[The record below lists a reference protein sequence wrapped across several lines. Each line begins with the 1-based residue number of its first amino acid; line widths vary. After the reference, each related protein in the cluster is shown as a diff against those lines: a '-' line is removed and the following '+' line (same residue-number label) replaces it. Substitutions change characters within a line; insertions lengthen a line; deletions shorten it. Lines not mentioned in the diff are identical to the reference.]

1 MTNQIITLIKDLIES
16 TGQTLNNF
24 LKDLYYFVFYFE
36 EQLKTSSGDYI
47 IDFDKIYKTIYV
59 WSLIFIAIVFIK
71 KLIQSYFLFK
81 SGEEDQNPLKY
92 VVSLFEA
99 IIISIGF
106 GWTYTYLINLGFEFY
121 NSVLDAGGLTTLNMT
136 KLVQNVGDGIF
147 QAIII
152 LIIIGQILG
161 IIWSFIKRGL
171 QILIMRC
178 VIPLTTIGLLSS
190 NGGAFSVVM
199 KKFTQNFFA
208 VVLQLILLSISLKL
222 IEAQRYIF
230 SVATLMLTNSGV
242 EMLQDFIVSIGGAG
256 LTTLASKGMSTA
268 RGGLNIV
275 NQAKGGMEGI
285 QRGITGIGNIVS
297 GAKGV
302 YNLSSN
308 NGFTDD
314 KSTYGNSSLNG
325 SPFKATAGFIAG
337 SILKSAFTTQNSSSR
352 LNSVNKALNNVH
364 HPFNETKSQANPNNP
379 PQE

>member
-152 LIIIGQILG
+152 LIIIGQILS

-230 SVATLMLTNSGV
+230 AVATLMLTNSGV

-268 RGGLNIV
+268 RSGLNIV
-275 NQAKGGMEGI
+275 NQAKGGMEGV

-364 HPFNETKSQANPNNP
+364 QPFSETKSQANPNNP

>member
-36 EQLKTSSGDYI
+36 EQLKTASGDYI

-230 SVATLMLTNSGV
+230 AVATLMLTNSGV

-268 RGGLNIV
+268 RSGLNIV
-275 NQAKGGMEGI
+275 NQAKGGMEGV

-364 HPFNETKSQANPNNP
+364 QPFNETKSQTNPNNP

>member
-230 SVATLMLTNSGV
+230 AVATLMLTNSGV

-268 RGGLNIV
+268 RSGLNIV
-275 NQAKGGMEGI
+275 NQAKGGMEGV

-364 HPFNETKSQANPNNP
+364 QPFNETKSQANPNNS

>member
-36 EQLKTSSGDYI
+36 EQLKTSSSDYI

-230 SVATLMLTNSGV
+230 AVATLMLTNSGV

-275 NQAKGGMEGI
+275 NQAKGGMEGV
-285 QRGITGIGNIVS
+285 QRGITGIGNIVQ

-364 HPFNETKSQANPNNP
+364 QPFNETKSQANPNNP

>member
-36 EQLKTSSGDYI
+36 EQLKTASGDYI

-230 SVATLMLTNSGV
+230 AVATLMLTNSGV

-364 HPFNETKSQANPNNP
+364 QSFNEAKSQANPNNP

>member
-36 EQLKTSSGDYI
+36 EQLKTASGDYI

-230 SVATLMLTNSGV
+230 AVATLMLTNSGV

-256 LTTLASKGMSTA
+256 LTTLASKGISTA

-275 NQAKGGMEGI
+275 NQAKGGMEGV

-352 LNSVNKALNNVH
+352 LSSVNKALNNVH
-364 HPFNETKSQANPNNP
+364 QPFNETKSQANPNNP

>member
-230 SVATLMLTNSGV
+230 AVATLMLTNSGV

-275 NQAKGGMEGI
+275 NQAKGGMEGV
-285 QRGITGIGNIVS
+285 QRGITGIGNIVQ

-364 HPFNETKSQANPNNP
+364 QPFNETKSQTNPNNP

>member
-230 SVATLMLTNSGV
+230 AVATLMLTNSGV

-275 NQAKGGMEGI
+275 NQAKGGMEGV

-352 LNSVNKALNNVH
+352 LNYVNKALNNVH
-364 HPFNETKSQANPNNP
+364 QPFNETKSQANPNNP

>member
-36 EQLKTSSGDYI
+36 EQLKTASGDYI
-47 IDFDKIYKTIYV
+47 IDFDKIYKIIYV

-230 SVATLMLTNSGV
+230 AVATLMLTNSGV

-308 NGFTDD
+308 NDFTDD

-364 HPFNETKSQANPNNP
+364 QSFNEAKSQANPNNP

>member
-230 SVATLMLTNSGV
+230 AVATLMLTNSGV

-268 RGGLNIV
+268 RSGLNIV
-275 NQAKGGMEGI
+275 NQAKGGMEGV

-364 HPFNETKSQANPNNP
+364 QSFNETKSQANPNNP
-379 PQE
+379 P

>member
-230 SVATLMLTNSGV
+230 AVATLMLTNSGV

-268 RGGLNIV
+268 KSGLNIV
-275 NQAKGGMEGI
+275 NQAKGGMEGV
-285 QRGITGIGNIVS
+285 QRGITGIGNIVQ

-325 SPFKATAGFIAG
+325 SPFKATAGFVAG

-364 HPFNETKSQANPNNP
+364 QSLNETKSQANPNNP

>member
-1 MTNQIITLIKDLIES
+1 
-16 TGQTLNNF
+16 
-24 LKDLYYFVFYFE
+24 
-36 EQLKTSSGDYI
+36 
-47 IDFDKIYKTIYV
+47 
-59 WSLIFIAIVFIK
+59 
-71 KLIQSYFLFK
+71 
-81 SGEEDQNPLKY
+81 
-92 VVSLFEA
+92 
-99 IIISIGF
+99 
-106 GWTYTYLINLGFEFY
+106 
-121 NSVLDAGGLTTLNMT
+121 MT

-230 SVATLMLTNSGV
+230 AVATLMLTNSGV

-275 NQAKGGMEGI
+275 NQAKGGIAEV
-285 QRGITGIGNIVS
+285 QKGITGIGNIVQ

-325 SPFKATAGFIAG
+325 SPFKATAGFVAG

-364 HPFNETKSQANPNNP
+364 QSFNETKSQANPNNP

>member
-230 SVATLMLTNSGV
+230 AVATLMLTNSGV

-268 RGGLNIV
+268 RSGLNIV
-275 NQAKGGMEGI
+275 NQAKGGMEGV

-364 HPFNETKSQANPNNP
+364 QPFSETKSQANPNNP

>member
-36 EQLKTSSGDYI
+36 EQLKTASGDYI

-99 IIISIGF
+99 VIISIGF

-121 NSVLDAGGLTTLNMT
+121 NSVLESGGLATLNMT

-230 SVATLMLTNSGV
+230 AVATLMLTNSGV

-268 RGGLNIV
+268 RSGLNIV
-275 NQAKGGMEGI
+275 NQAKGGMEGV
-285 QRGITGIGNIVS
+285 QRGITGIGNIVQ

-325 SPFKATAGFIAG
+325 NPFKATAGFVAG

-364 HPFNETKSQANPNNP
+364 QPFSETKSQANPNNP

>member
-36 EQLKTSSGDYI
+36 EQLKTASGDYI
-47 IDFDKIYKTIYV
+47 IDFEKIYKTIYV

-99 IIISIGF
+99 VIISIGF

-230 SVATLMLTNSGV
+230 AVATLMLTNSGV

-268 RGGLNIV
+268 RGGLNIL
-275 NQAKGGMEGI
+275 NQAKGGMEGV

-364 HPFNETKSQANPNNP
+364 QPFNETKSQANPNNP
-379 PQE
+379 PQ

>member
-230 SVATLMLTNSGV
+230 AVATLMLTNSGV

-268 RGGLNIV
+268 RGGLNIL
-275 NQAKGGMEGI
+275 NQAKGGMEGV

-364 HPFNETKSQANPNNP
+364 QPFNETKSQANPNNL

>member
-36 EQLKTSSGDYI
+36 EQLKTASGDYI
-47 IDFDKIYKTIYV
+47 IDFDKIYKTIYI

-230 SVATLMLTNSGV
+230 AVATLMLTNSGV

-268 RGGLNIV
+268 RSGLNIV
-275 NQAKGGMEGI
+275 NQAKGGMEGV

-364 HPFNETKSQANPNNP
+364 QPFNETKSQANPNNP
-379 PQE
+379 TQE

>member
-230 SVATLMLTNSGV
+230 AVATLMLTNSGV

-268 RGGLNIV
+268 RSGLNIV
-275 NQAKGGMEGI
+275 NQAKGGMEGV

-364 HPFNETKSQANPNNP
+364 QPFNEKKSQANPNNP

>member
-230 SVATLMLTNSGV
+230 AVATLMLTNSGV

-256 LTTLASKGMSTA
+256 LKYSKSSK
-268 RGGLNIV
+268 RWNCRS
-275 NQAKGGMEGI
+275 AK
-285 QRGITGIGNIVS
+285 RNYRNR
-297 GAKGV
+297 K
-302 YNLSSN
+302 YC
-308 NGFTDD
+308 
-314 KSTYGNSSLNG
+314 
-325 SPFKATAGFIAG
+325 
-337 SILKSAFTTQNSSSR
+337 SR
-352 LNSVNKALNNVH
+352 C
-364 HPFNETKSQANPNNP
+364 
-379 PQE
+379 

>member
-136 KLVQNVGDGIF
+136 KLVQNVGNGIF

-230 SVATLMLTNSGV
+230 AVATLMLTNSGV

-268 RGGLNIV
+268 RSGLNIV
-275 NQAKGGMEGI
+275 NQAKGGMEGV

-364 HPFNETKSQANPNNP
+364 QPFSETKSQANPNNP

>member
-230 SVATLMLTNSGV
+230 AVATLMLTNSGV

-275 NQAKGGMEGI
+275 NQAKGGIEGV
-285 QRGITGIGNIVS
+285 QKGITEIGNIVQ

-364 HPFNETKSQANPNNP
+364 QPFNKTKSQANPNNP

>member
-81 SGEEDQNPLKY
+81 SGEEDQNPIKY

-230 SVATLMLTNSGV
+230 AVATLMLTNSGV

-268 RGGLNIV
+268 RSGLNIV
-275 NQAKGGMEGI
+275 NQAKGGMEGV

-364 HPFNETKSQANPNNP
+364 QPFSETKSQANPNNP